1 MTKKMFLFIQN
12 EYLKNGR
19 NDSQRLAPK
28 ERLVVRIDLK
38 EPSSQFK
45 LLQCTP
51 PEFPEIQVG
60 TQGLPVHMSPFC
72 LHSPKCVHQ
81 AAKNCCDIPQG
92 EECEMFD
99 SSGQPSAN

>member
-1 MTKKMFLFIQN
+1 MEGMTVKDLLQ
-12 EYLKNGR
+12 KN
-19 NDSQRLAPK
+19 DWM
-28 ERLVVRIDLK
+28 VRIDLK
-38 EPSSQFK
+38 VPTSQFK

-72 LHSPKCVHQ
+72 LHNPKCVHQ
-81 AAKNCCDIPQG
+81 AAKDCCDIPQG

-99 SSGQPSAN
+99 SSGQHYAN